1 VLLLGDV
8 AWAVVVVDD
17 IAIEVGGV
25 VFDSGW
31 ERSLGV
37 GDMVDVVHPH
47 PSMRE
52 GW

>member
-1 VLLLGDV
+1 MLGGV

-25 VFDSGW
+25 VFDGGR

-37 GDMVDVVHPH
+37 GDMVDVVHPR
-47 PSMRE
+47 PLMRG